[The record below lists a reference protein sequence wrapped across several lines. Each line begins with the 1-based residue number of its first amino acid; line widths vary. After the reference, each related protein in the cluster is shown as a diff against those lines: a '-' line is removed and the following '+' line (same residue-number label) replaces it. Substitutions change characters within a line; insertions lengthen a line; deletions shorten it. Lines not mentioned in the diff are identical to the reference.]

1 MSRAPQDVLVRP
13 LVMTEKGNRLREAHN
28 QVLFEVAKDANK
40 AEIKKAVAAV
50 FRVTVLEV
58 RTLVVRGKMRRMGR
72 EFGKTRNWKK
82 AIVTL
87 KEGDKIEFFETQ

>member
-1 MSRAPQDVLVRP
+1 VSRPPQDVLLRP

-40 AEIKKAVAAV
+40 SEIKKAVAAI
-50 FRVTVLEV
+50 FRVTVLDV

-72 EFGKTRNWKK
+72 ELGKTHNWKK

>member
-1 MSRAPQDVLVRP
+1 MTRPAQDVLVRP

-28 QVLFEVAKDANK
+28 QVLFEVVKDANK
-40 AEIKKAVAAV
+40 AEIKKAVAAL
-50 FRVTVLEV
+50 FRVTVLDV

-72 EFGKTRNWKK
+72 ELGKTRNWKK